1 MDAGA
6 SGEFFK
12 DKGYETAAKFKD
24 DSLWISWK
32 NKYFKINFFFLFEE
46 DYLLSFMDTF
56 FCVVLQILFSAMNV
70 CMSRVVDAHMYGERG
85 KCDK

>member
-32 NKYFKINFFFLFEE
+32 NKYFKINFFLFDE

-56 FCVVLQILFSAMNV
+56 FV
-70 CMSRVVDAHMYGERG
+70 
-85 KCDK
+85 

>member
-1 MDAGA
+1 M
-6 SGEFFK
+6 
-12 DKGYETAAKFKD
+12 
-24 DSLWISWK
+24 
-32 NKYFKINFFFLFEE
+32 NFFFLFDE

-56 FCVVLQILFSAMNV
+56 FCVVLPILFSAMNV